1 MNTQD
6 AASHAHSITD
16 AGQSHSLGVS
26 DPAHNHCAEADAS
39 ATAKDPN
46 THTLDFPI
54 VRGKQTITEITLR
67 RPTSGEL
74 RGTSLSS
81 LVDLD
86 IAALQ
91 KVLPR
96 ISTPTLT
103 EMDVAQIDPADLV
116 QLGGIFAGFLM
127 PKAMKSKL
135 ESLSA

>member
-1 MNTQD
+1 MNTQNNG
-6 AASHAHSITD
+6 SHAHSITD
-16 AGQSHSLGVS
+16 L
-26 DPAHNHCAEADAS
+26 DHNHGAAIDAGAS
-39 ATAKDPN
+39 EKDPN

-54 VRGKQTITEITLR
+54 ARGKQTITEITFR
-67 RPTSGEL
+67 RPNSGEL

-103 EMDVAQIDPADLV
+103 EMDVAQIDPADLD
-116 QLGGIFAGFLM
+116 QLGGIFAGF
-127 PKAMKSKL
+127 
-135 ESLSA
+135 

>member
-1 MNTQD
+1 MNTQNTASQEHET
-6 AASHAHSITD
+6 AA
-16 AGQSHSLGVS
+16 
-26 DPAHNHCAEADAS
+26 PA
-39 ATAKDPN
+39 AKDPN

-67 RPTSGEL
+67 RPNSGEL

-135 ESLSA
+135 ESLNA

>member
-1 MNTQD
+1 MTTKETASQD
-6 AASHAHSITD
+6 LDTTA
-16 AGQSHSLGVS
+16 
-26 DPAHNHCAEADAS
+26 PA
-39 ATAKDPN
+39 AKDPN

-54 VRGKQTITEITLR
+54 RRGAQTITDITLR

-86 IAALQ
+86 IASLQ

-103 EMDVAQIDPADLV
+103 EMDVAQLDPADLV

-127 PKAMKSKL
+127 PKEMRAKL
-135 ESLSA
+135 DSLNA

>member
-1 MNTQD
+1 MNTQNT
-6 AASHAHSITD
+6 ASQDHETTA
-16 AGQSHSLGVS
+16 
-26 DPAHNHCAEADAS
+26 PA
-39 ATAKDPN
+39 AKDPN

-54 VRGKQTITEITLR
+54 VRGKQTISEITLR
-67 RPTSGEL
+67 RPNSGEL

-116 QLGGIFAGFLM
+116 QLGVSSPVF
-127 PKAMKSKL
+127 
-135 ESLSA
+135 